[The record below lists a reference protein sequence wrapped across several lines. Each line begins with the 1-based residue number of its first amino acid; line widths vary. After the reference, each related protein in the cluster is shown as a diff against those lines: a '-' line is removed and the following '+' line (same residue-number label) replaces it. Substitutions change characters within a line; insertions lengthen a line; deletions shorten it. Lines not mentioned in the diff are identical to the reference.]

1 MSSPWPQFLQEISTF
16 SSMGSHMG
24 LQGDSAAPRYPQWLE
39 HTLTL
44 SQLLLTQLPVLCPS
58 WDKFCQRGPTWGW
71 WAQLCPVKGLLELS
85 GTALMPA
92 LGREPGLTQQIQ
104 ELCPT
109 QQFLTTLQQDLGPEH
124 FVQLCLLQSFAD
136 LWESGSGVADTTK
149 NGK

>member
-1 MSSPWPQFLQEISTF
+1 MATVPSGNLHILQHGVSHGPAGRFCCTTLSPVA
-16 SSMGSHMG
+16 G
-24 LQGDSAAPRYPQWLE
+24 A
-39 HTLTL
+39 LTL

-92 LGREPGLTQQIQ
+92 LGREPGLTQQMQ

-109 QQFLTTLQQDLGPEH
+109 QKFLTTLQQDLGPEH